1 MYEECLS
8 CNKLGV
14 SCDGP
19 NFVAMNAHELLE
31 WCKTRKHHLGLSNAK
46 LADLSNMPKGT
57 IDRLFA
63 GEHNDFKY
71 ETMRHLVRALVGG
84 KFDDNPCPAP
94 EEFARAEEFEQ
105 ENKRLK
111 EIIQNSETEY
121 RKEIGELKAEHRD
134 DTIFLRNQIHGKNFA
149 IIALAVALAVTVSTI
164 IGFLIYDRIN
174 PEVGFFWL
182 EDKIETEYGEETNDV
197 LSTGERF

>member
-31 WCKTRKHHLGLSNAK
+31 WCKIRKHHLGLSNAK

-63 GEHNDFKY
+63 GEHTDFKY
-71 ETMRHLVRALVGG
+71 ETMRPLVRALVGG

-94 EEFARAEEFEQ
+94 AEFARAEEIEQ
-105 ENKRLK
+105 ENIRLK
-111 EIIQNSETEY
+111 EMIKNNEAEHH
-121 RKEIGELKAEHRD
+121 KAMGDLKAEHRE
-134 DTIFLRNQIHGKNFA
+134 DTIFLRSQIQGKNFA
-149 IIALAVALAVTVSTI
+149 IVALAATLVVTFSAI
-164 IGFLIYDRIN
+164 IGFMIYDRIN
-174 PEVGFFWL
+174 PEVGFFWR
-182 EDKIETEYGEETNDV
+182 EDKIETEYYKEETNDV
-197 LSTGERF
+197 LPTGK